1 MIARVGPL
9 RYSLTMIDVR
19 SWLNA
24 HGFEKYA
31 DLFEENEIDGEV
43 LLELTNEDLKDL
55 GLPLGTR
62 KKLLRAISS
71 NGQNVPD
78 QSANRV
84 LHPSQ
89 ESPGASRTVHDAE
102 RRQLTVMF
110 VDLVASTAMAE
121 RLDPEEMREVITTYQ
136 NTVAGVVSR
145 YEGMV
150 AKYMGDGALAYFGWP
165 RAHEN
170 DAERAV
176 RAALALMQAMS
187 GLATPSGDALQ
198 SRVGIATGLVVVG
211 DLIGEG
217 AAQEEAVIGETPNLA
232 ARLQDLA
239 EPGQVVVADST
250 RQLTGDAFEL
260 RDLGTQAL
268 KGIGGRTPAFAVSS
282 ERTAESRLEARL
294 SGSTGEM
301 VGRSHELGLI
311 LERWQQAKKADGQLL
326 LLTGEAGIGKS
337 RITRAVIEA
346 TAGDDHTRISYQCSP
361 YHSDSALY
369 PAIQQLVHVA
379 GITPGDSNDDMLD
392 KLEAVLIGGQPQLIA
407 ALLGLSVDGRYG
419 PLEMDPQQQRR
430 QTLKVLAEELIALS
444 KVQPV
449 LFILE
454 DAHWIDATTLEMIEL
469 CLDQMPN
476 ARILVLITAR
486 PTFEH
491 RFSGHPIAT
500 QLALNRLS
508 REQISAIVLKLAG
521 GKPLP
526 EELLEEIAQKTDGV
540 PLFVEE
546 LTKTVLE
553 SQELI
558 ETGDKFE
565 LKGPLSRLAIPA
577 TLHDSLMARLDRLQP
592 VKEVAQMAAC
602 IGREFEFELLAQAS
616 ALDEQ
621 ALQAALDRLVSAELI
636 FRRGMSSSGSYIFK
650 HALVRDAAYE
660 SLLKTRRIAIHGK
673 LMDVLEQGEQTA
685 PELLAHHAT
694 QAGEIDKAIDYWE
707 MAGEQTLR
715 RSAVF
720 ETISHVT
727 QARTLLLTQPPSH
740 ARDDRE
746 LQLQTMIAM
755 ASMGAYGYGAAETIA
770 AFERG
775 LELTDLVDRPD
786 CLFPILYG
794 NYVTRYIKAGGGRQA
809 HAKAKRLLDEAE
821 SSGDRVP
828 VMIGHRII
836 AATYYSQ
843 GKLALAKEHFNRAID
858 MYQPTTDHALTYEF
872 GTNTETTSKVF
883 LSSIMMLHGFADQ
896 AGKLAEEG
904 IAAARQ
910 ANHVFSVS
918 YGLLFGPLRLSFCRR
933 DLAGFERHVAEM
945 SEIAEEHRLA
955 MWQAY
960 AATQQGWCAAH
971 RGRHGEAITLL
982 LNGLKGM
989 EATGVAYDAP
999 MALGQLAEAYFLAG
1013 QYKDGLGAIDQAI
1026 AAVQQTN
1033 ERWFEPEI
1041 YRLKGELVMEDDG
1054 KALPDAK
1061 AAFQKSLE
1069 LSRAMDA
1076 RWWEL
1081 RTSVS
1086 LVRMPLDQSQK
1097 VAALE
1102 QLQSIYDW
1110 FTEGFECADLQDAK
1124 ALLDHNV

>member
-1 MIARVGPL
+1 
-9 RYSLTMIDVR
+9 MIDVR
-19 SWLNA
+19 SWLSE
-24 HGFEKYA
+24 HGFKQHA

-55 GLPLGTR
+55 GLALGTR

-71 NGQNVPD
+71 EGQSVLDPSGTRDAHPLQGSPD
-78 QSANRV
+78 
-84 LHPSQ
+84 
-89 ESPGASRTVHDAE
+89 ASRTTHDAE

-110 VDLVASTAMAE
+110 VDLVASTALAE
-121 RLDPEEMREVITTYQ
+121 RLDPEEMRDVITTYQ

-165 RAHEN
+165 RAHED

-176 RAALALMQAMS
+176 RAAQALMQAMN
-187 GLATPSGDALQ
+187 GLAAPSGEALQ
-198 SRVGIATGLVVVG
+198 ARAGIATGLVVVG

-239 EPGQVVVADST
+239 EPGQVVIADST
-250 RQLTGDAFEL
+250 QQLTGDAFEL
-260 RDLGTQAL
+260 HDLGTHAL
-268 KGIGGRTPAFAVSS
+268 KGIGGNTPAFAVTA

-301 VGRSHELGLI
+301 VGRGHELGLI

-337 RITRAVIEA
+337 RIARAVIEA

-392 KLEAVLIGGQPQLIA
+392 KLEAVLTGGQSQLIA
-407 ALLGLSVDGRYG
+407 ALLDLSIEDRYG
-419 PLEMDPQQQRR
+419 PLNMDPQQQRR

-444 KVQPV
+444 KVRPV

-476 ARILVLITAR
+476 ARILVLVTAR

-491 RFSGHPIAT
+491 RFSGHPIVT

-553 SQELI
+553 SKELT
-558 ETGDKFE
+558 ETDDKYE
-565 LKGPLSRLAIPA
+565 LNGPLSRLAIPA

-602 IGREFEFELLAQAS
+602 IGREFEFELLGQAS
-616 ALDEQ
+616 ALNGQ
-621 ALQAALDRLVSAELI
+621 ALQAALEQLVSAELI
-636 FRRGMSSSGSYIFK
+636 FRRGMSSTGSYIFK

-660 SLLKTRRIAIHGK
+660 SLLKTRRSAIHGK
-673 LMDVLEQGEQTA
+673 LLDALEQRKDTA

-694 QAGEIDKAIDYWE
+694 QAGQIDKAIDYWHL
-707 MAGEQTLR
+707 AGEQTR
-715 RSAVF
+715 ERSAVI
-720 ETISHVT
+720 ETIAHLT
-727 QARTLLLTQPPSH
+727 QALTLLLTQSQT
-740 ARDDRE
+740 AQRDERE
-746 LQLQTMIAM
+746 LELQTKIGSACIA
-755 ASMGAYGYGAAETIA
+755 AYGYGAPATIT
-770 AFERG
+770 AFDRG
-775 LELTDLVDRPD
+775 FELSTNIDRPD
-786 CLFPILYG
+786 LRFPILYG
-794 NYVTRYIKAGGGRQA
+794 QYVYRYIQGGGTVPAQNS
-809 HAKAKRLLDEAE
+809 AKQLLDEAE
-821 SSGDRVP
+821 LQTDRVP
-828 VMIGHRII
+828 KMVGHRCVAMILYCQGQF
-836 AATYYSQ
+836 TPSQ
-843 GKLALAKEHFNRAID
+843 KHYQQTLEL
-858 MYQPTTDHALTYEF
+858 YQPENDHRLIFEYGTDSMVSAQVFLASITQLRGFPDQADKLCTQALEVARRTNHIHALE
-872 GTNTETTSKVF
+872 
-883 LSSIMMLHGFADQ
+883 
-896 AGKLAEEG
+896 
-904 IAAARQ
+904 
-910 ANHVFSVS
+910 
-918 YGLLFGPLRLSFCRR
+918 YGLFFGPIRQCFCRR
-933 DLAGFERHVAEM
+933 DLSAFERHVAELAA
-945 SEIAEEHRLA
+945 IADEHKLP

-971 RGRHGEAITLL
+971 QGRHSDAITLL

-989 EATGVAYDAP
+989 KVTGVAYDSP
-999 MALGQLAEAYFLAG
+999 MALGQLAEAYLLAG
-1013 QYKDGLGAIDQAI
+1013 QFENGLGAIDQAI
-1026 AAVQQTN
+1026 ATVQHTN

-1041 YRLKGELVMEDDG
+1041 YRLKGELVMEHDG
-1054 KALPDAK
+1054 KALPEAK
-1061 AAFQKSLE
+1061 AAFHKSLE

-1081 RTSVS
+1081 RTAAS
-1086 LVRMPLDQSQK
+1086 LARMPADEADK
-1097 VAALE
+1097 KAAFK
-1102 QLQSIYDW
+1102 QLQSIYDE